1 MNGFDLMWRERGGGI
16 WMNFLGRE

>member
-1 MNGFDLMWRERGGGI
+1 MNGFDLMWRERGGAI